1 MKVLKIEKRCIA
13 ELDIENTLEALQNAV
28 DGYIETVPIRFISPD
43 KAVMI
48 VNEEGLLRGMS
59 HNPAATMIA
68 GTKIVGSAIVVGVDG
83 EEFTDIPEDTK
94 QFIRS
99 TLMLT

>member
-1 MKVLKIEKRCIA
+1 MKAIKFEGRRVKEIEI
-13 ELDIENTLEALQNAV
+13 DNTLEALQAAV
-28 DGYIETVPIRFISPD
+28 DGYIETVPIRHIPTD